1 MNSKTLTRNPALQL
15 IQAQWLNLV
24 RTPDYTLPTLLF
36 PLMFYGF
43 FGLLMIRSQALWLL
57 CTFATF
63 GVMGAAL
70 FSFGVSIATERAQG
84 WLMLLRASPAPVAA
98 VIAGKA
104 FGALLF
110 SLVTVVAMSAMAAAF
125 GGVRLET
132 SQWLGLAGVLV
143 AGALPF
149 CLMGL
154 ALGLWIKPNAAPAV
168 LNMIYLPLG
177 FLSGLWIPAMQFPP
191 LLQAVAAWLPPYHL
205 AALALDVT
213 GAKSADWGL
222 SLLNLGIFTLVFAAL
237 TAIGW
242 KRLDG
247 TAG

>member
-1 MNSKTLTRNPALQL
+1 MNTATLARNPSLQL

-24 RTPDYTLPTLLF
+24 RTPAYTLPTLLF

-43 FGLLMIRSQALWLL
+43 FGLLMIRAQALWLL

-70 FSFGVSIATERAQG
+70 FSFGVGIATERAQG

-110 SLVTVVAMSAMAAAF
+110 SLVTVVLMSAMAAAF

-132 SQWLGLAGVLV
+132 GQWLGLAAVLV

-154 ALGLWIKPNAAPAV
+154 ALGLWLKPNAAPAV

-177 FLSGLWIPAMQFPP
+177 FLSGLWIPAMQFPAV
-191 LLQAVAAWLPPYHL
+191 LQAVAEWLPPYHL

-213 GAKSADWGL
+213 GAKSADWGAA
-222 SLLNLGIFTLVFAAL
+222 LLNLGAFTLVFGVL
-237 TAIGW
+237 TALGW